1 MRSHSHYQF
10 CAAKYTKYAFFSLI
24 AYLFVRFF
32 GGPRQIQKTGL
43 EEAILVICTLR
54 NSTSGKRSTKLAT
67 RKVSTVTTNYIDIV
81 ANISI
86 AVASGGTYMFSKG
99 RPKASL

>member
-1 MRSHSHYQF
+1 M
-10 CAAKYTKYAFFSLI
+10 
-24 AYLFVRFF
+24 VN
-32 GGPRQIQKTGL
+32 
-43 EEAILVICTLR
+43 CTLR

-67 RKVSTVTTNYIDIV
+67 RKISTVTTNYIDNV
-81 ANISI
+81 ANISM

>member
-1 MRSHSHYQF
+1 M
-10 CAAKYTKYAFFSLI
+10 
-24 AYLFVRFF
+24 VN
-32 GGPRQIQKTGL
+32 
-43 EEAILVICTLR
+43 CTLR

-67 RKVSTVTTNYIDIV
+67 RKVSTVTTNYIDNV
-81 ANISI
+81 ANIEI

>member
-1 MRSHSHYQF
+1 M
-10 CAAKYTKYAFFSLI
+10 
-24 AYLFVRFF
+24 VR
-32 GGPRQIQKTGL
+32 PRQIQRTGL
-43 EEAILVICTLR
+43 EAISVNCTLS

-67 RKVSTVTTNYIDIV
+67 RKVSTVTTNYIDNV
-81 ANISI
+81 ANIRI